1 MIFHIIRNSRS
12 VSLFKEIILHS
23 LHHTSCDK
31 VYLSSG
37 FFNENPAKNEMSK
50 SLDKSNQ
57 LNWLNVPNRNN
68 ITVYVKGSFSRSGD
82 MTNLVNNLNAVGFN
96 AIQLPYKHHHH
107 AKVFIAEEKGLP
119 FLEIIGSS
127 NFTTAAYG
135 TNAPFNIEADL
146 VISLSDTV
154 DKHIYSQIENFPE
167 FKESIMILEHNKE
180 NNFNRSLQSQMIW
193 IRDNLF

>member
-1 MIFHIIRNSRS
+1 MIFHIIRNSRNI
-12 VSLFKEIILHS
+12 SLFKEIILHS
-23 LHHTSCDK
+23 LHYTSCDT

-37 FFNENPAKNEMSK
+37 FFNENSAKNEMSK
-50 SLDKSNQ
+50 SFDKSNK

-68 ITVYVKGSFSRSGD
+68 ISVYVKGSFSNSGD
-82 MTNLVNNLNAVGFN
+82 MSNLVNNLNAAGYN
-96 AIQLPYKHHHH
+96 ATQLPYRYHHH
-107 AKVFIAEEKGLP
+107 AKVFIAEERGLP

-146 VISLSDTV
+146 VISLSDIV
-154 DKHIYSQIENFPE
+154 DNHIYSQIEYFPE
-167 FKESIMILEHNKE
+167 FKESIMILEHNEEK
-180 NNFNRSLQSQMIW
+180 NYNRSLQNQMIW